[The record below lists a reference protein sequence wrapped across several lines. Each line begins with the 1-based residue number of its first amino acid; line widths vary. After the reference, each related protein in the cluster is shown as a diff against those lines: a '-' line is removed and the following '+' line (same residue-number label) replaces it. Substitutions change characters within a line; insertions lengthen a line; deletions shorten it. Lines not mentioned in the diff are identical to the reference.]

1 MFTTSC
7 LRTRKESVTHLWGVV
22 LHVELHLELVLV
34 VAHFGLWAHV
44 RLAGLQRH
52 ASVYTRGHKAGSGEG
67 RGKGLSGR
75 RGEDGG
81 DSGKGVKVRE
91 PRGDSKAGIE
101 VAELPLLLLDPP
113 VESRL
118 WPFLLAVVARA
129 A

>member
-7 LRTRKESVTHLWGVV
+7 LRTRKESVAHLWGVV

-52 ASVYTRGHKAGSGEG
+52 ASVYTCGNKAGCGEG

-91 PRGDSKAGIE
+91 PRGDPEAGIE